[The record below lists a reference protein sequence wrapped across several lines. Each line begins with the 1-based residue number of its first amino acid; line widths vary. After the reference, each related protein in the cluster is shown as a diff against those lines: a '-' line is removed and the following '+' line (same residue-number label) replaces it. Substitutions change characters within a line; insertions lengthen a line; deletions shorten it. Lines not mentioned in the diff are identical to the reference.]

1 MFPNGADA
9 YIDDISRLI
18 NLKDGSIRTAI
29 DTGCGVRTILIP
41 HYVSFIKDYFSVIK
55 VSVYDCVYMYLCIY
69 KWLIHFFFFLG
80 SNSGH

>member
-55 VSVYDCVYMYLCIY
+55 VSVYDCIYVFVYIQVVDS
-69 KWLIHFFFFLG
+69 FFFFLG